1 MKQSI
6 KTKNGTPARTGTTSQ
21 AWPSLLVLFALGSLA
36 LSPMAQAVVPAP
48 DGAYPGFNTAEGQNA
63 LKNLSTG
70 QANTAVGWFSLFSD
84 TTASFNTGVGA
95 GTLAL
100 NTGDNNTATGAVA
113 LFLNTTGIENTATGA
128 AALLSNTTG
137 GQNTANGAF
146 ALFSNTEG
154 SFNTANGDL
163 ALNRNTTGIENTA
176 IGWGALNR
184 NTTGIENTAI
194 GLQALFS
201 NTTGNNNTANGYQA
215 LTSNTEGDQNT
226 ANGTVALFNNT
237 TGTGNVALGNGAG
250 FNATTGN
257 LNVYIGAGMVGV
269 ADESNACYIAS
280 IFGQT
285 SVNGVPVLIN
295 SDNKLGTTTSSKRFK
310 EEIKPMDNASEA
322 LFALKPV
329 TFRYKKQ
336 IDPQGIPQFG
346 LVAEEVAQVNPDL
359 VVRDEKG
366 EIYTVRYDAVNAM
379 LLNEF
384 LKQHKAFL

>member
-48 DGAYPGFNTAEGQNA
+48 DGAYPGFNTA
-63 LKNLSTG
+63 
-70 QANTAVGWFSLFSD
+70 
-84 TTASFNTGVGA
+84 
-95 GTLAL
+95 
-100 NTGDNNTATGAVA
+100 DNNTATGAVA

-184 NTTGIENTAI
+184 NTTGFENTAT
-194 GLQALFS
+194 GYQALDS

-346 LVAEEVAQVNPDL
+346 LVAEEVAQ
-359 VVRDEKG
+359 
-366 EIYTVRYDAVNAM
+366 
-379 LLNEF
+379 
-384 LKQHKAFL
+384 

>member
-36 LSPMAQAVVPAP
+36 LSLMAQAVVPAP

-84 TTASFNTGVGA
+84 TTASFNT
-95 GTLAL
+95 
-100 NTGDNNTATGAVA
+100 
-113 LFLNTTGIENTATGA
+113 
-128 AALLSNTTG
+128 
-137 GQNTANGAF
+137 
-146 ALFSNTEG
+146 
-154 SFNTANGDL
+154 
-163 ALNRNTTGIENTA
+163 
-176 IGWGALNR
+176 
-184 NTTGIENTAI
+184 AI
-194 GLQALFS
+194 GLQALYSNTTGASNTASGWGALVLNTEGSGNTATGYQALDS

-285 SVNGVPVLIN
+285 SLNGVPVLIN

-346 LVAEEVAQVNPDL
+346 
-359 VVRDEKG
+359 
-366 EIYTVRYDAVNAM
+366 
-379 LLNEF
+379 
-384 LKQHKAFL
+384 